1 MIRWTGWPLGWQ
13 VFAGGVVLVI
23 LPLLVVCVLLWHR
36 GPVAAGEVAA
46 ERWVLPAVLFALAAA
61 FFLGRRVTAS
71 LGRLAAIVTPAGG
84 ERFTG
89 HTDDLAARIRRV
101 AETAR
106 ESAERVDAET
116 RRRLSAEDFLQ
127 LYRQLFDNLGEG
139 IVITDAQATILAVN
153 TAFTTIT
160 GYPAHEVVGRT
171 PWLLKSDRHDDTF
184 YEQIRQALATGGSW
198 AGEVW
203 SRRADGAVS
212 PQWLRI
218 GSVRD
223 EARTTRYY
231 FASCTE
237 IGERKRR
244 ERQVAF
250 LAHHDVL
257 TRLPNRTS
265 LENRIARALPVH
277 GGDSGLLLAVFFI
290 DLDNFK
296 NVNDVFGHRQ
306 GDELLVQVA
315 GRLKSVL
322 GGSDSLYRLGSDEF
336 ILLMERVESEPAL
349 YLTANRILA
358 ALKKPFTLEFRTIYV
373 NASIGISRFPGD
385 GDTPLELIRSADMAM
400 HRAKNEGRN
409 RYQLFTRE
417 MHEQLY
423 ERFRTENGIRSG
435 LLHREFVV
443 YYQPKV
449 DIATRTTTS
458 LEALIR
464 WQKGGRLISP
474 GVFIPVAEE
483 SSLIDDLCRYVLEAT
498 CQFHA
503 VLQHHG
509 VAVPVSVNIAPR
521 QFLNIDFIDLLE
533 DLLGRY
539 QLDPR
544 FLELEITET
553 TAMRDV
559 EHTLRIM
566 ERIRRLGIRFSID
579 DFGTGYS
586 SLGSLNRMPVST
598 LKIDKQF
605 VQDLEQHRPIVATII
620 AISRQMRLNVVAE
633 GVETEAQLLELAA
646 MGCQEAQG
654 YYFSRPLADTDI
666 LRYLADEQA
675 GDASKEARG

>member
-1 MIRWTGWPLGWQ
+1 MGWQ
-13 VFAGGVVLVI
+13 VFAGSVVLVL
-23 LPLLVVCVLLWHR
+23 LPLLVVCVLLCHR
-36 GPVAAGEVAA
+36 VPAAAGEVLA
-46 ERWVLPAVLFALAAA
+46 ERWVLLAASLFALAAA
-61 FFLGRRVTAS
+61 FFLGRLVTAS
-71 LGRLAAIVTPAGG
+71 LGRLAAVAPPAGG

-89 HTDDLAARIRRV
+89 QVDDLAARIRRV
-101 AETAR
+101 AEAAR

-153 TAFTTIT
+153 SAFTAIT
-160 GYPAHEVVGRT
+160 GYKAHEVAGRT
-171 PWLLKSDRHDDTF
+171 PWLLKSDRHDDAF
-184 YEQIRQALATGGSW
+184 YERIRQVLASRGSW

-203 SRRADGAVS
+203 SRRADGTVS

-223 EARTTRYY
+223 EAGTVRYY

-250 LAHHDVL
+250 LAHHDAL
-257 TRLPNRTS
+257 TRLPNRAF
-265 LENRIARALPVH
+265 LENRLARALPAH

-322 GGSDSLYRLGSDEF
+322 GRGDSLYRLGSDEF

-385 GDTPLELIRSADMAM
+385 GDNPLELIRSADMAM
-400 HRAKNEGRN
+400 HRAKTEGRN

-483 SSLIDDLCRYVLEAT
+483 SSLIDDLCRHVLEAT

-533 DLLGRY
+533 DLLGRHRM
-539 QLDPR
+539 DPHY
-544 FLELEITET
+544 LELEITET

-566 ERIRRLGIRFSID
+566 EQIRRLGIRFSID

-605 VQDLEQHRPIVATII
+605 VQDLEQHTPIVATII
-620 AISRQMRLNVVAE
+620 AISQQMHLNVVAE

-654 YYFSRPLADTDI
+654 YYFSRPLADTEI
-666 LRYLADEQA
+666 LRYLAGERA
-675 GDASKEARG
+675 GGAPGEERR

>member
-1 MIRWTGWPLGWQ
+1 MGWQ
-13 VFAGGVVLVI
+13 VFAGSVVLVL
-23 LPLLVVCVLLWHR
+23 LPLLVVCVLLCHR
-36 GPVAAGEVAA
+36 VPAAAGEVLA
-46 ERWVLPAVLFALAAA
+46 ERWVLLAASLFALAAA
-61 FFLGRRVTAS
+61 FFLGRLVTAS
-71 LGRLAAIVTPAGG
+71 LGRLAAVAPPAGG

-89 HTDDLAARIRRV
+89 QVDDLAARIRRV
-101 AETAR
+101 AEAAR

-153 TAFTTIT
+153 SAFTAIT
-160 GYPAHEVVGRT
+160 GYKAHEVAGRT
-171 PWLLKSDRHDDTF
+171 PWLLKSDRHDDAF
-184 YEQIRQALATGGSW
+184 YERIRQVLASRGSW

-203 SRRADGAVS
+203 SRRADGTVS

-223 EARTTRYY
+223 EAGTVRYY

-250 LAHHDVL
+250 LAHHDAL
-257 TRLPNRTS
+257 TRLPNRAF
-265 LENRIARALPVH
+265 LENRLARALPAH

-322 GGSDSLYRLGSDEF
+322 GRGDSLYRLGSDEF

-385 GDTPLELIRSADMAM
+385 GDNPLELIRSADMAM
-400 HRAKNEGRN
+400 HRAKTEGRN

-449 DIATRTTTS
+449 HIESSKTAA

-464 WQKGGRLISP
+464 WEKDGNLVRPDL
-474 GVFIPVAEE
+474 FIPVAEE
-483 SSLIDDLCRYVLEAT
+483 SSLIDDLCLFVMESVCTFLARLK
-498 CQFHA
+498 Q
-503 VLQHHG
+503 QHL
-509 VAVPVSVNIAPR
+509 AVPISVNISPH
-521 QFLNIDFIDLLE
+521 QFHNLDFVDLTE
-533 DLLGRY
+533 DLLKRHGTEPG
-539 QLDPR
+539 L
-544 FLELEITET
+544 FEFEITER
-553 TAMRDV
+553 TAMQDA
-559 EHTLRIM
+559 EHTLRILHNL
-566 ERIRRLGIRFSID
+566 RQLGIALSID

-586 SLGSLNRMPVST
+586 SLAYLGRMPVQT

-605 VQDLEQHRPIVATII
+605 IDSMEENDGIVGAII
-620 AISRQMRLNVVAE
+620 AICKQMQINVVAE
-633 GVETEAQLLELAA
+633 GVEKQSQLARLAQL
-646 MGCQEAQG
+646 GCNEVQG
-654 YYFSRPLADTDI
+654 YIFCRPEPEEI
-666 LRYLADEQA
+666 IMNYLQTNGVYQPD
-675 GDASKEARG
+675 